1 MQFGESLY
9 LGSAGGAERALRRP
23 LEATLERG
31 QQQRTVRT
39 ADNSASRYQPSHP
52 GKKTT
57 KALLESAETKT
68 EEGTEE
74 KTI

>member
-1 MQFGESLY
+1 MG
-9 LGSAGGAERALRRP
+9 
-23 LEATLERG
+23 
-31 QQQRTVRT
+31 TVRT

-57 KALLESAETKT
+57 KALLDSAETKT

-74 KTI
+74 KNHLIQTI

>member
-1 MQFGESLY
+1 MG
-9 LGSAGGAERALRRP
+9 
-23 LEATLERG
+23 
-31 QQQRTVRT
+31 
-39 ADNSASRYQPSHP
+39 SRYQPSHP

-74 KTI
+74 ENHLIQTI